1 MINLEKILH
10 TDARII
16 ETFSY
21 GGMNIKHKYMSIAID
36 KHNYTDSL
44 ELIPWNEEQLPRPQ
58 TKLSKYEVE
67 TLVKLVGKYC
77 NTGNKLRSQQSK
89 TKKRKKGGRIWNM
102 SEGIKSIKSI
112 LTSQLNS
119 IPGEII
125 GKR

>member
-1 MINLEKILH
+1 
-10 TDARII
+10 
-16 ETFSY
+16 
-21 GGMNIKHKYMSIAID
+21 MSIAID

-102 SEGIKSIKSI
+102 SEGIKSRKSI